1 MENNEIE
8 IYVPQAKQPQ
18 ASTEIL
24 SVIRNRWSPYAF
36 DGQPVPTAS
45 IEQCLSAASWA
56 ASSYNEQP
64 WYFLLAHRGDE
75 AEFDRML
82 HCLLDANQ
90 SWAKFASVLL
100 LTVSQESF
108 SRNGS
113 PNRVHQYD
121 LGQAVAHFA
130 LQATALGL
138 AVHQMAGIHIGK
150 IRAEYQIPDG
160 YTPQTAIAVGYASK
174 ETLAGQED
182 LIGRDNQPRQRKP
195 LSQFVF
201 KGTWGK
207 P

>member
-1 MENNEIE
+1 MSISK
-8 IYVPQAKQPQ
+8 IYVPEAKKAQ

-24 SVIRNRWSPYAF
+24 DVIRDRWSPYAF
-36 DGQPVPTAS
+36 DGQSVPAAS
-45 IEQCLSAASWA
+45 IEKCLVAASWS

-64 WYFLLAHRGDE
+64 WYFLIAHREDS

-82 HCLLDANQ
+82 GCLLDANQ
-90 SWAKFASVLL
+90 GWAKFAGALL
-100 LTVSQESF
+100 LTISQESF
-108 SRNGS
+108 SRNGT

-121 LGQAVAHFA
+121 LGQAAAHFA

-160 YTPQTAIAVGYASK
+160 FSPQTAIAIGHAAKQPAS
-174 ETLAGQED
+174 GQEE
-182 LIGRDNQPRQRKP
+182 LLGRDNVPRQRKP

-201 KGTWGK
+201 KGGWGK
-207 P
+207 SS